1 MDICKHFMPWKLARS
16 SYVKVAHIQLISQ
29 LHIVQE
35 VENFVF
41 DVTTDLLTSQYIKIT
56 KISNAHFIIAIC
68 HSFLRN
74 AYVIISY
81 RLNSYANFGMQIVI
95 KNVRISFALK
105 IAIGQLNELV
115 SQIGKH
121 QITG

>member
-1 MDICKHFMPWKLARS
+1 M
-16 SYVKVAHIQLISQ
+16 ISQ
-29 LHIVQE
+29 PHIAQE

-56 KISNAHFIIAIC
+56 KISNAHFIIAIY

-74 AYVIISY
+74 AYLIISY

-95 KNVRISFALK
+95 KKCSFFVRLSTPYKPTLGAYTYSK
-105 IAIGQLNELV
+105 IQLE
-115 SQIGKH
+115 I
-121 QITG
+121 